1 RHGVG
6 HHGFL
11 GRDARLRAKALQ
23 GRWSVK
29 WNGDA
34 LEVEVLVRNGGA
46 GHYVPGGLPGRQ
58 IRAPV
63 VALDGAGAALARRER
78 TYQPVRCE
86 APARAVPCSRAVK
99 LGADV
104 RIAPKAL
111 RVAHFKL
118 ATPAAKKVRLE
129 VVWREVS
136 PELARQLRR
145 PVAPDQPLAGGEL
158 APG

>member
-1 RHGVG
+1 M
-6 HHGFL
+6 
-11 GRDARLRAKALQ
+11 
-23 GRWSVK
+23 K

-58 IRAPV
+58 IVVRV
-63 VALDGAGAALARRER
+63 VALDGAGAELARDERIYQRVLVDELGRE
-78 TYQPVRCE
+78 
-86 APARAVPCSRAVK
+86 VPFYRAVK

-111 RVAHFKL
+111 RVEHFKL

-129 VVWREVS
+129 VVWRDVS
-136 PELARQLRR
+136 PELARQLHRA
-145 PVAPDQPLAGGEL
+145 PTPDQLLAGGEL
-158 APG
+158 APGGNAEWRP